1 MRKTCL
7 LSGMALLV
15 FSLVTTGCGEKRRST
30 ETAAPVVKGAALELA
45 RVTDIQDMVEAV
57 GTVKARNSAQIAA
70 RIPGT
75 VRAVLVREGDRVG
88 RGRLLLTIDAA
99 ESLAGAAGAQASVEE
114 AHRALE
120 EALSRQSLAEVTW
133 QRFNNL
139 YQEQAA
145 TRQELDART
154 AERDMA
160 RQGVARARARISLA
174 REALRAAGAVAGYT
188 KVTAPISGVVTG
200 KNVDL
205 GMTVFPGTPLMTVEE
220 SDAFRLEAAAPET
233 LFGKV
238 RPGDVVA
245 VEVTGAPPMHGRVAG
260 VVPSADPLSRTF
272 TVKIDI
278 AGSGLRSGTFG
289 KAAFAVGAHRGILV
303 SRSAVFE
310 RGALTAVWA
319 VGSDRIARMRLVRIG
334 KTAGD
339 KVEVISG
346 LAEGENVVIAGVDK
360 VVDGARIE

>member
-1 MRKTCL
+1 MRRSTL
-7 LSGMALLV
+7 LSGLLLLLIP
-15 FSLVTTGCGEKRRST
+15 LVTAGCGEKKRHT

-45 RVTDIQDMVEAV
+45 RMTDIPDLVEAV

-75 VRAVLVREGDRVG
+75 VKSVLVREGERVG

-99 ESLAGAAGAQASVEE
+99 ESMAGAASAQAGVEE
-114 AHRALE
+114 GQRALE
-120 EALSRQSLAEVTW
+120 EALARQSLADVTW
-133 QRFNNL
+133 QRFNSL

-160 RQGVARARARISLA
+160 RQGVARARARLIQA

-188 KVTAPISGVVTG
+188 KVTAPISGVVTA
-200 KNVDL
+200 KSVDV
-205 GMTVFPGTPLMTVEE
+205 GMTVFPGTPLMIVEE
-220 SDAFRLEAAAPET
+220 TGAFRLEAAAPES
-233 LFGKV
+233 LLGKFRV
-238 RPGDVVA
+238 GEAVA
-245 VEVTGAPPMHGRVAG
+245 VEVTGAPPMNGRVAE

-289 KAAFAVGAHRGILV
+289 KAAFAAGSHRGILV

-319 VGSDRIARMRLVRIG
+319 VGTDRIARMRLVRIG
-334 KTAGD
+334 KTVGD
-339 KVEVISG
+339 KVEVLSG
-346 LAEGENVVIAGVDK
+346 LAEGENVVIAGGEK

>member
-1 MRKTCL
+1 MREMSL
-7 LSGMALLV
+7 LSGLV
-15 FSLVTTGCGEKRRST
+15 FLMFSLVMGGCGEKRRSP

-45 RVTDIQDMVEAV
+45 RVTDIPDLVEAV
-57 GTVKARNSAQIAA
+57 GTVKARNAAQIAA

-75 VRAVLVREGDRVG
+75 VKAVLVREGERVG
-88 RGRLLLTIDAA
+88 RGRLLITIDAA
-99 ESLAGAAGAQASVEE
+99 ESMAGAAGAQAGVEE
-114 AHRALE
+114 AQRALD
-120 EALSRQSLAEVTW
+120 EALARQSLSEVTW
-133 QRFNNL
+133 QRFNSL

-160 RQGVARARARISLA
+160 RQGVARARARLAQA
-174 REALRAAGAVAGYT
+174 REALRAAGAIAGYS

-200 KNVDL
+200 KSVDV
-205 GMTVFPGTPLMTVEE
+205 GMTVFPGTPLMIVEE
-220 SDAFRLEAAAPET
+220 TGAFRLEAAAPET
-233 LFGKV
+233 LLGKV
-238 RPGDVVA
+238 KPGEAVA
-245 VEVTGAPPMHGRVAG
+245 VEVTGAPPMHGRVAE

-289 KAAFAVGAHRGILV
+289 KAGFAAGSRRGILI

-319 VGSDRIARMRLVRIG
+319 VGNDRIARMRLVRVG
-334 KTAGD
+334 KMVGD

-346 LAEGENVVIAGVDK
+346 LAEGENVVIAGVEK